1 MEIEKT
7 KEFSWEEKILAAG
20 LVIVA
25 IVSIFI
31 KVGFKFVLTRGLTN
45 IIVYH
50 RTMYPLIGGIGMI
63 GLGYS
68 MSRRYPKTANLI
80 LGIGSVTAILMVF
93 ILASLGGW
101 FLFLIFSP
109 LVCSALFAFVFTIM
123 VFTVGGFLLAKAIEN
138 LVPEFL
144 QMSFAARRL
153 CLVAWIT
160 LFIMCQIV
168 PY

>member
-7 KEFSWEEKILAAG
+7 KEFSKEEKVLAAG
-20 LVIVA
+20 LVIGA
-25 IVSIFI
+25 IISIFI
-31 KVGFKFVLTRGLTN
+31 KVGFKFVLTKGLAD

-50 RTMYPLIGGIGMI
+50 RTMYPLIWGIGMI

-68 MSRRYPKTANLI
+68 ISRRYPKTANII
-80 LGIGSVTAILMVF
+80 LGLGSVIAILMFF

-101 FLFLIFSP
+101 LLFVIFCSLIPELPSFVLTLTVFSG
-109 LVCSALFAFVFTIM
+109 L
-123 VFTVGGFLLAKAIEN
+123 GFLLAKALEN

-144 QMSFAARRL
+144 QTSFVARRL

-160 LFIMCQIV
+160 LFIMCHIV